1 MHSGALRAGGRRA
14 DAAAAAQGRG
24 WRVYVA
30 PVERRDWLNVGRSL
44 FTRDFWASSCTCDPG
59 YRRAPARPGRARRS
73 AGQACDAPP
82 GGRGRWYLGRVKAA
96 VDAARRECGAEQAR
110 ARRGPCRGAC
120 AYAAVAEA
128 RARQRQVDLVGHSA
142 GGWLG
147 RAFLG
152 DPLGFDSPAAAPG
165 VPHASVRALVTLGTP
180 QRPPPAALA
189 RDMTGGLP
197 LRSPVLCEAGRG
209 LSTPMAVGAGGA
221 LRWVDTQWPGAPAS
235 RRRAQARARAAAHG
249 LCSRRRLLRRPGRAL
264 RVRGGPRGQGRQV
277 GAAAHAA
284 ARGVH
289 QLLPGARGAGV

>member
-120 AYAAVAEA
+120 ANAANAPR
-128 RARQRQVDLVGHSA
+128 RA
-142 GGWLG
+142 
-147 RAFLG
+147 
-152 DPLGFDSPAAAPG
+152 
-165 VPHASVRALVTLGTP
+165 HASARWTWSATPRA
-180 QRPPPAALA
+180 
-189 RDMTGGLP
+189 
-197 LRSPVLCEAGRG
+197 AG
-209 LSTPMAVGAGGA
+209 
-221 LRWVDTQWPGAPAS
+221 WGAPSSATRS
-235 RRRAQARARAAAHG
+235 ALTRPRRRPACRTPACARW
-249 LCSRRRLLRRPGRAL
+249 
-264 RVRGGPRGQGRQV
+264 
-277 GAAAHAA
+277 
-284 ARGVH
+284 
-289 QLLPGARGAGV
+289 